1 MENTLRRPRT
11 TQLLGIRQNTLS
23 GGLQMSLKKAID
35 EKVKTQYLERF
46 ENFKNAHEDQLGEN
60 QKALEANKEVLNL
73 VEKVSEEDRTP
84 LLKESIEGFHQ
95 IIKMTEQRIDTINLK
110 LAAATRLE
118 KAIKENK
125 PMTVVEFLTDFDIV
139 AGGSNQR

>member
-1 MENTLRRPRT
+1 
-11 TQLLGIRQNTLS
+11 
-23 GGLQMSLKKAID
+23 MSLKKAID